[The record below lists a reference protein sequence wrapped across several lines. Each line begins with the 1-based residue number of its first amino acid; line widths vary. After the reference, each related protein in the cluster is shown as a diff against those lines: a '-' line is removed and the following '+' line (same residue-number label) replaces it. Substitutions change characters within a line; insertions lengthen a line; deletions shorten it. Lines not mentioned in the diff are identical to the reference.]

1 MALKY
6 VAPNPISSS
15 SHFPCLPAVH
25 SPPYIQFTRFTCIR
39 RVNQAISLRKSCY
52 FLFPVPLKV
61 LSTVSSKRYAKS
73 TEESMEETST
83 GDNGDEDSGHDSYR
97 SSEDFEKA
105 VTGGSKR
112 NVSSLSDAL
121 NIGSRDPVYEV
132 VEVSSQG
139 MVSTRKVN
147 RRHLLKSSGLRPRD
161 IRSVDP
167 SLWLTNTMPSLLVRE
182 NAILLNLG
190 SLRAIAMQESVF
202 IFNYNRKGGKAF
214 IDDLL
219 PRLNPK
225 SMIGGALVMPFE
237 LEVVEA
243 ALNSRIQHFEH
254 RLMDLDPHVQ
264 NLLQVLPNRLTAGIL
279 EQLRTCKQTLVELGS
294 KAGALRQML
303 LDMLEDSQEIR
314 RLCIVGRNCI
324 LNRNNDVEC
333 SVPLDRQIAEEEE
346 EEIEMLL
353 ENYLHRCESCHN
365 QAERLLDSAREMEDS
380 IAVNL
385 SSRRLQVSR
394 FELLLQVGTFCL
406 AVGALVSGIF
416 GMNLRSYLEEHVF
429 AFWLTTAGIILGA
442 VVAFFLTYSYLR
454 AKKIL

>member
-1 MALKY
+1 MALKT
-6 VAPNPISSS
+6 AATSS
-15 SHFPCLPAVH
+15 SHFHHLSSLH
-25 SPPYIQFTRFTCIR
+25 SPAHIQFTNYTFIR
-39 RVNQAISLRKSCY
+39 TTNQAISLRNTCY
-52 FLFPVPLKV
+52 FLFPVPQKV
-61 LSTVSSKRYAKS
+61 LSTVRSKRYAKS
-73 TEESMEETST
+73 TEESAEETSV
-83 GDNGDEDSGHDSYR
+83 GDNDDDSYR
-97 SSEDFEKA
+97 SSDEFEKA

-132 VEVSSQG
+132 VEVSSKG
-139 MVSTRKVN
+139 TVSTRKVN

-190 SLRAIAMQESVF
+190 SLRAIAMQDSVF
-202 IFNYNRKGGKAF
+202 IFNYKRTGGKAF

-254 RLMDLDPHVQ
+254 RLMALDPHVQ
-264 NLLQVLPNRLTAGIL
+264 DLLKVLPNRLTASVL

-314 RLCIVGRNCI
+314 RLCIAGRNCM
-324 LNRNNDVEC
+324 LNRNTDVEC
-333 SVPLDRQIAEEEE
+333 SVSLDKQIAEEEE

-416 GMNLRSYLEEHVF
+416 GMNLRSYLEEHVC
-429 AFWLTTAGIILGA
+429 AFWLTTAGIVFGA
-442 VVAFFLTYSYLR
+442 IVAFFLTYSYLR